1 MRQKYIGIE
10 NELVSFKGGHQISF
24 DSEDFKRL
32 RDIRDYKISS
42 SSIRTTDGLGFYV
55 DGNEIEILTP
65 PIPINKGF
73 STRLTDSL
81 IYGRDKVLDAS
92 PRLKHTGYSMHWNL
106 SYTNFSEGN
115 FYKQI
120 AIPFHLFGL
129 TPLSKGMGVRNK
141 PGRIEILGDSINNKD
156 QINAT
161 ALLLGS
167 CYMAN
172 YDNRR
177 FPIEIV
183 NAPTNTLFLPD
194 GRFNDIEVRD
204 SRGNLSSMQVQ
215 EYIERFHRWLTPCI
229 NELGGIDE
237 RDNLKSFISG
247 AKELEFDKF
256 KYFAEILYREG
267 KGGGVYMPIKLGQK
281 NLSQIIQKDGCI
293 KREDL
298 PLECKLLGELVLQK
312 KDQIRN
318 MTWHG
323 IEVGDRYL
331 DNIESIYQYAQSL
344 NEDIPPY
351 EPSANLSFTP
361 SDFSNEI
368 DINGDKI
375 QYNLSKDKSFNDK
388 GIDGK
393 GLVLDVIRVLG
404 NYDWKRLAIA
414 GGVALAISLT
424 AAGIKLNHEINKEV
438 NKLEIEHSQNYTQ
451 TKK

>member
-1 MRQKYIGIE
+1 
-10 NELVSFKGGHQISF
+10 
-24 DSEDFKRL
+24 
-32 RDIRDYKISS
+32 
-42 SSIRTTDGLGFYV
+42 
-55 DGNEIEILTP
+55 
-65 PIPINKGF
+65 
-73 STRLTDSL
+73 
-81 IYGRDKVLDAS
+81 
-92 PRLKHTGYSMHWNL
+92 
-106 SYTNFSEGN
+106 
-115 FYKQI
+115 
-120 AIPFHLFGL
+120 
-129 TPLSKGMGVRNK
+129 
-141 PGRIEILGDSINNKD
+141 
-156 QINAT
+156 
-161 ALLLGS
+161 
-167 CYMAN
+167 
-172 YDNRR
+172 
-177 FPIEIV
+177 
-183 NAPTNTLFLPD
+183 
-194 GRFNDIEVRD
+194 
-204 SRGNLSSMQVQ
+204 
-215 EYIERFHRWLTPCI
+215 
-229 NELGGIDE
+229 
-237 RDNLKSFISG
+237 
-247 AKELEFDKF
+247 
-256 KYFAEILYREG
+256 
-267 KGGGVYMPIKLGQK
+267 MPIKLGQK